1 MPKKI
6 CISKT
11 KRDSDMVTILNADV
25 PGLAKVGFRFQKPR
39 NLEKCKM

>member
-11 KRDSDMVTILNADV
+11 KRDSDMVTVLNADV
-25 PGLAKVGFRFQKPR
+25 PGLAKVDFRFEVFK
-39 NLEKCKM
+39 NLEI